1 MSETESEAQEEV
13 SKCKSH
19 CNPIGAC
26 LHNVRGTIAKV
37 WVWSGMIALSV
48 SFALLYTYCRGSLN
62 RDLGYFILKLRFNFC
77 DKLQSK
83 AYCKRYLEANFRA
96 KTLLYSAWSKQRNT
110 NSGKI
115 PLFFL
120 FLENIEIAESGKF
133 HYFSRSFCNF

>member
-62 RDLGYFILKLRFNFC
+62 RELGYFILKLRSNFC
-77 DKLQSK
+77 DKSQSK
-83 AYCKRYLEANFRA
+83 SY
-96 KTLLYSAWSKQRNT
+96 
-110 NSGKI
+110 
-115 PLFFL
+115 
-120 FLENIEIAESGKF
+120 
-133 HYFSRSFCNF
+133 